1 MIIHMINKNYRY
13 SEEEIKVSDNDR
25 EQLDKLFSQMK
36 MQSDKSI
43 STGRVTR
50 ITDSEVWVDI
60 GAKSEGVLPLEEF
73 NLKGFG
79 QKPMVEDTIEV
90 WVQNAETTPSHKQES
105 VNISFARAAQVR
117 SWWALEQSYKN
128 KKLVSGIILNKIPG
142 GYIVSILPYGA
153 RGFLPLSQA
162 DPQISRNNDTLQRYK
177 NEMHQYLIVR
187 MERNL
192 NIILSR
198 REAMFMDVSENNAT
212 EGENEKHSEK
222 KSEGESKSERS
233 ERNRNDGRG
242 RGGL

>member
-13 SEEEIKVSDNDR
+13 SEENISVTDSDK
-25 EQLDKLFSQMK
+25 EQLEKLFAQMK

-43 STGRVTR
+43 SPGRVTR
-50 ITDSEVWVDI
+50 ITDAEVWVDI

-79 QKPMVEDTIEV
+79 QKPMVDDTIEV

-198 REAMFMDVSENNAT
+198 REAMFMDVSESNTA
-212 EGENEKHSEK
+212 EGENKQGD
-222 KSEGESKSERS
+222 GENKSERS
-233 ERNRNDGRG
+233 KNDGRG
-242 RGGL
+242 HK

>member
-1 MIIHMINKNYRY
+1 MSIYMINKNYRY
-13 SEEEIKVSDNDR
+13 NEVDIGVTDTEKNHLSD
-25 EQLDKLFSQMK
+25 LFSQLK

-43 STGRVTR
+43 GTGLVTR

-79 QKPMVEDTIEV
+79 QKPMLGDTIEV
-90 WVQNAETTPSHKQES
+90 WVQNTDSNISKKGKNEY
-105 VNISFARAAQVR
+105 VNISFARAAQIR

-128 KKLVSGIILNKIPG
+128 KKLVDGIILSKVLG
-142 GYIVSILPYGA
+142 GYVISILPYGA

-162 DPQISRNNDTLQRYK
+162 DPQISRSNEILQRYK

-198 REAMFMDVSENNAT
+198 REAMFMDTSNNSENTAEEKST
-212 EGENEKHSEK
+212 EEASVEEKNNREN
-222 KSEGESKSERS
+222 RS
-233 ERNRNDGRG
+233 RG
-242 RGGL
+242 RAGR

>member
-13 SEEEIKVSDNDR
+13 SEENISVTDSDK
-25 EQLDKLFSQMK
+25 EQLEKLFAQMK

-43 STGRVTR
+43 SPGRVTR
-50 ITDSEVWVDI
+50 ITDAEVWVDI

-79 QKPMVEDTIEV
+79 QKPMVDDTIEV

-198 REAMFMDVSENNAT
+198 REAMFMDVSESNTA
-212 EGENEKHSEK
+212 
-222 KSEGESKSERS
+222 EGESKQSDGENKSERS
-233 ERNRNDGRG
+233 KNDGRG
-242 RGGL
+242 HK

>member
-13 SEEEIKVSDNDR
+13 SEENISVTDSDK
-25 EQLDKLFSQMK
+25 EQLEKLFAQMK

-43 STGRVTR
+43 SPGRVTR
-50 ITDSEVWVDI
+50 ITDAEVWVDI

-79 QKPMVEDTIEV
+79 QKPMVDDTIEV

-198 REAMFMDVSENNAT
+198 REAMFMDVSESNTA
-212 EGENEKHSEK
+212 EGENKQGD
-222 KSEGESKSERS
+222 GENKSERS
-233 ERNRNDGRG
+233 KNDSRG
-242 RGGL
+242 HK